1 MKKAYGTLGHKEKKK
16 KLHYGN
22 PEEKGTESI
31 PKTIMDPK
39 AIMGEN
45 FLNLGREMDI

>member
-1 MKKAYGTLGHKEKKK
+1 MKKAYGTMGHKEKKK

-22 PEEKGTESI
+22 PEEKEKGTESI
-31 PKTIMDPK
+31 PKAIMD
-39 AIMGEN
+39 EN